1 MLVGATKVGE
11 KMNDLSV
18 GDSVMMR
25 LGRWDAER
33 KWSRVGL
40 VLGFARGMVLVFWG
54 ADFPCEEEYYEQLV
68 VV

>member
-1 MLVGATKVGE
+1 MAKIECVMSDFSIGDAVML
-11 KMNDLSV
+11 
-18 GDSVMMR
+18 R
-25 LGRWDAER
+25 LGKWDAER

-54 ADFPCEEEYYEQLV
+54 DDFPCEEEYCEQLV